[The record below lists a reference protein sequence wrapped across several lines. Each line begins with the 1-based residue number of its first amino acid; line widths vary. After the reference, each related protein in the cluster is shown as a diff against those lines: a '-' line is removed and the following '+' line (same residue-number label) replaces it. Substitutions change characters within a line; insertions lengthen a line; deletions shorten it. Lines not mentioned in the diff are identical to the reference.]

1 MLPWWS
7 HDVGH
12 VTVLSQFLNFKPQR
26 SMIQLQV
33 AQPASLRSSN
43 KNSWTSCWVLEA
55 YSCNARSRVLAK
67 GFGDQV
73 GIHRAH
79 WNCFQLLLG
88 FVVSL
93 DHLSVDW
100 STGKMTGTPMA
111 HSWYIHG
118 KNRGFPFRF
127 SNHSNDVLQFR
138 QLLFPTLPA
147 RRRSVLGGH
156 QPCCWG
162 QCHLGS
168 NPQVLRLQPRQD
180 LWFGG
185 FCLCFFCWNFQQPK
199 KKWMKTRGN
208 SAGHRQ
214 EDARTIISDHFVL
227 QSFWHRPN
235 IKEITPFPKR
245 IMKMVPD
252 LTIVSYLPWKK
263 PYRFFFTDQDLAIKY
278 HCHSFLSPGEGE
290 RCQVGHRLQVVPVA
304 STGPSERSGCCNGG
318 AGTAEQRVWSSGD
331 GKFPGVDNE
340 LI

>member
-1 MLPWWS
+1 
-7 HDVGH
+7 
-12 VTVLSQFLNFKPQR
+12 
-26 SMIQLQV
+26 
-33 AQPASLRSSN
+33 
-43 KNSWTSCWVLEA
+43 
-55 YSCNARSRVLAK
+55 
-67 GFGDQV
+67 
-73 GIHRAH
+73 
-79 WNCFQLLLG
+79 
-88 FVVSL
+88 
-93 DHLSVDW
+93 
-100 STGKMTGTPMA
+100 
-111 HSWYIHG
+111 
-118 KNRGFPFRF
+118 
-127 SNHSNDVLQFR
+127 
-138 QLLFPTLPA
+138 
-147 RRRSVLGGH
+147 
-156 QPCCWG
+156 
-162 QCHLGS
+162 
-168 NPQVLRLQPRQD
+168 
-180 LWFGG
+180 
-185 FCLCFFCWNFQQPK
+185 
-199 KKWMKTRGN
+199 MKTRGN